1 MQLLIKF
8 FFYSLTFILIFS
20 LAAPSEIFAQSGLRI
35 YDDIGGGSNNTIPS
49 NDNDNTFIYVA
60 GGLLIAGILAYALF
74 AKKDDKTTEADTT
87 ASIDSRLI
95 YSETTIPNPDD
106 ELMKAKDKIPVDLFL
121 GVKNYEGYLNDK
133 TYLVGLKLN
142 F

>member
-1 MQLLIKF
+1 VRHLIKT

-20 LAAPSEIFAQSGLRI
+20 LASPSDLFAQSGLRI
-35 YDDIGGGSNNTIPS
+35 YDDIGGGGSNTIPS

-60 GGLLIAGILAYALF
+60 GGLLIAGIIAYALF
-74 AKKDDKTTEADTT
+74 VKKDDKTTEADTT

-95 YSETTIPNPDD
+95 YSETNNSNPDD
-106 ELMKAKDKIPVDLFL
+106 KIMKAKDKIPVDLFL
-121 GVKNYEGYLNDK
+121 GVMNKEGYINDK